1 MGESEKEEY
10 FEILENIGEADDEN
24 IDLAQGAISLA
35 ALACPGIKT
44 ERYYHHLNKIAQ
56 QVTERHKALLKEGA
70 ADDAATRLAAL
81 KHIIVDQHGYEGDSE
96 SYDDLQNV
104 NLIRVIDR
112 RKGMPIALSILYIY
126 AAQAQGWD
134 VMALNFPA
142 HVVCRLDKD
151 GERLLFDPFNK
162 CKILQAAD
170 LRQLL
175 KTLVSPS
182 AELSADYYEPSTKRD
197 LLIRLQNNIKLRQIE
212 AEDYSGAVETVEV
225 MRRIDPKEYRLLLDA
240 GVLYARTQ
248 QPIAAID
255 SLEKY
260 VDRVPTRE
268 ERHEALILLRQI
280 RESLN

>member
-104 NLIRVIDR
+104 NLKVPIGTFTCVTGVSGSGKSTLLESLKPALESRGHQLAHYALHQGQRQLPMKWSDNLLQHATQVVVDGFEQLSKLSQYR
-112 RKGMPIALSILYIY
+112 LKRYCRK
-126 AAQAQGWD
+126 
-134 VMALNFPA
+134 F
-142 HVVCRLDKD
+142 DK
-151 GERLLFDPFNK
+151 GLLITTHQPLGF
-162 CKILQAAD
+162 AD
-170 LRQLL
+170 LTHLQPDLATALRVVAHLQRNHPEIIQEDDVRRHYRHHSHNLREML
-175 KTLVSPS
+175 FCLYDLFEKRRLETGAP
-182 AELSADYYEPSTKRD
+182 ADS
-197 LLIRLQNNIKLRQIE
+197 
-212 AEDYSGAVETVEV
+212 V
-225 MRRIDPKEYRLLLDA
+225 
-240 GVLYARTQ
+240 
-248 QPIAAID
+248 
-255 SLEKY
+255 
-260 VDRVPTRE
+260 
-268 ERHEALILLRQI
+268 
-280 RESLN
+280 

>member
-1 MGESEKEEY
+1 MLY
-10 FEILENIGEADDEN
+10 
-24 IDLAQGAISLA
+24 Q
-35 ALACPGIKT
+35 
-44 ERYYHHLNKIAQ
+44 
-56 QVTERHKALLKEGA
+56 
-70 ADDAATRLAAL
+70 
-81 KHIIVDQHGYEGDSE
+81 
-96 SYDDLQNV
+96 
-104 NLIRVIDR
+104 IR
-112 RKGMPIALSILYIY
+112 
-126 AAQAQGWD
+126 
-134 VMALNFPA
+134 
-142 HVVCRLDKD
+142 
-151 GERLLFDPFNK
+151 
-162 CKILQAAD
+162 ILQAAD